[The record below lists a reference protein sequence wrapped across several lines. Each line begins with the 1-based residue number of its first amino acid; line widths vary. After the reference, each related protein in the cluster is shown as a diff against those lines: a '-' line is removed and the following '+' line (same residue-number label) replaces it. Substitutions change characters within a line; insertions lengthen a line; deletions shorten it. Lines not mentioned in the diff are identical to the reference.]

1 MASTELRALP
11 QCALRRDH
19 TIFAAAL
26 ALQTAH
32 LLDEALNPHNGAV
45 DVSSKIVALAMGV
58 AAVAFYGRFAVW
70 ARILLA
76 GLFGL
81 AGVVGGLNVHV
92 LNAIEHGASGSDY
105 SGFGHAAA
113 GLVLLALAVTL
124 ALQRNPQPSSRGL
137 TDPWLRVTPGDRRRA
152 RRSPSAA
159 TPARRPR
166 RGASAGAPSRRPRAA
181 SPSRTAAR

>member
-1 MASTELRALP
+1 MAATELRALP
-11 QCALRRDH
+11 QRALRRDH

-32 LLDEALNPHNGAV
+32 LLDEALLNPHNGAL
-45 DVSSKIVALAMGV
+45 DVSSGIVALAMGV
-58 AAVAFYGRFAVW
+58 AAVAVYGRFAVW
-70 ARILLA
+70 ARVLLA

-81 AGVVGGLNVHV
+81 AGIVGGLNLHV

-124 ALQRNPQPSSRGL
+124 ALQQRNPQPSSRGL
-137 TDPWLRVTPGDRRRA
+137 TPG
-152 RRSPSAA
+152 
-159 TPARRPR
+159 
-166 RGASAGAPSRRPRAA
+166 
-181 SPSRTAAR
+181 